1 MANWIDVA
9 LVAGKFAYESY
20 KESEKDKMTAKEIKA
35 AAKMSGDV
43 EISMYK
49 PRSAT
54 EMKIDKAGITSQ
66 GEATVAKH
74 RNILARALNQAAA
87 ITAKAKRT

>member
-1 MANWIDVA
+1 MDVVIEGA
-9 LVAGKFAYESY
+9 KWAYGTY
-20 KESEKDKMTAKEIKA
+20 QDQQKDKMSA
-35 AAKMSGDV
+35 AQIRSASEMSGDV

-49 PRSAT
+49 PRDPT
-54 EMKIDKAGITSQ
+54 ETKIDKAGITSQ

-74 RNILARALNQAAA
+74 RNILARAMQQAAA

>member
-1 MANWIDVA
+1 MNWMDV
-9 LVAGKFAYESY
+9 VVEAGKFAYGAY
-20 KESEKDKMTAKEIKA
+20 KENQKDKMTAKEIQS

-49 PRSAT
+49 PRDPT
-54 EMKIDKAGITSQ
+54 ETKIDKAGITSQ

-74 RNILARALNQAAA
+74 RNILARAMQQAAA
-87 ITAKAKRT
+87 ITAKAKRK

>member
-1 MANWIDVA
+1 MNWMDV
-9 LVAGKFAYESY
+9 VFEAGKIAYGVY
-20 KESEKDKMTAKEIKA
+20 KDSQKDKMTAKEIKSA
-35 AAKMSGDV
+35 AAMSGGV

-74 RNILARALNQAAA
+74 RNILARAMQQAAA